1 MTADKALV
9 EARRE
14 ALAASHPEW
23 VPVSIDARLAECVEQ
38 YGERPFVITDDRT
51 LTYAETQAWARRIAD
66 GLVARGLQRGEHVG
80 ILVANFV
87 EFVPIKFA
95 VAMAGGVAIPMNF
108 LYRTD
113 ELAYVLEQAQVRF
126 LFTMDSFMHLEYL
139 TMLDEIVPG
148 WDGSQ
153 ARGGEL
159 PLLRQIVQVP
169 VVGTPRGG
177 VLSLDDL
184 TAEGD
189 ESEGGSAGRGLDPH
203 DLSDILYTSG
213 STGAPKGVMVTS
225 DAVLRTGFAS
235 AMTRAY
241 EDGRRVLFA
250 LPCYHM
256 FGLVEGLLSV
266 INVGG
271 AIVLQPRFSAEG
283 YLKGIEDHRANDILC
298 VPTMTIQVIEQMAVG
313 EYDVSSLQALLSG
326 SAPGPAWLWDKAQ
339 EVLGVDEIVTGYGMT
354 ECGGAMTLTLPEDQH
369 EITATT
375 VGRPKLA
382 GSAGIADLPGN
393 PICEYR
399 TADIVTGE
407 LLPDGEEGEI
417 VSRGPTHMLGYWDK
431 PEESAEALR
440 NGWLYSGDLGRVLP
454 SGYIQLTG
462 RSKEVYKSGG
472 ELVMPKEVEE
482 TVAQL
487 DGVSQVFS
495 IGIPDERWGE
505 IGCLFVVRTP
515 GSTIDEAAI
524 IDHCR
529 ANLARFKVPKKVI
542 FEDIENLPKTPT
554 GKIQKFRLVELATEK
569 IQ

>member
-1 MTADKALV
+1 MTADKALM

-14 ALAASHPEW
+14 ALAARRPEW
-23 VPVSIDARLAECVEQ
+23 VPASLDGRLAECVAE
-38 YGERPFVITDDRT
+38 YGERPFVITEERT
-51 LTYAETQAWARRIAD
+51 LTYAETEAWARRIAD
-66 GLVARGLQRGEHVG
+66 GLVARGLQPGEHVG

-95 VAMAGGVAIPMNF
+95 VAMAGGVAIPLNF
-108 LYRTD
+108 LYRTE

-126 LFTMDSFMHLEYL
+126 LFTMDSFMHLNYPA
-139 TMLDEIVPG
+139 MLDEVAPG

-153 ARGGEL
+153 QRGDQL
-159 PLLRQIVQVP
+159 PLLRQAIQVP
-169 VVGTPRGG
+169 VGGKPRDG
-177 VLSLDDL
+177 LFSLDDL
-184 TAEGD
+184 TRLGD
-189 ESEGGSAGRGLDPH
+189 ENAGASAGRGLDPH
-203 DLSDILYTSG
+203 ALSDILYTSG

-235 AMTRAY
+235 AMTRAFA
-241 EDGRRVLFA
+241 DGHRVLFA

-266 INVGG
+266 LNVGG
-271 AIVLQPRFSAEG
+271 AIVMQSRFSAEG
-283 YLKGIEDHRANDILC
+283 YLRGIEEHRANDILC
-298 VPTMTIQVIEQMAVG
+298 VPTMTIQVLEQMDAG
-313 EYDVSSLQALLSG
+313 DYDVSSLKALLSG
-326 SAPGPAWLWDKAQ
+326 SAPGPAWLWDKA
-339 EVLGVDEIVTGYGMT
+339 EDVLGADEIVTGYGMT
-354 ECGGAMTLTLPEDQH
+354 ECGGAMTLSLPEDTH

-382 GSAGIADLPGN
+382 GAAGIADLPGN

-407 LLPDGEEGEI
+407 LLPEGAEGEL

-431 PEESAEALR
+431 PEETAAALR
-440 NGWLYSGDLGRVLP
+440 DGWLYSGDLGRVLP
-454 SGYIQLTG
+454 SGYLQVTG

-482 TVAQL
+482 TVVQL

-495 IGIPDERWGE
+495 VGIPDEKWGE

-515 GSTIDEAAI
+515 GSTIDEAAVL
-524 IDHCR
+524 DHCR
-529 ANLARFKVPKKVI
+529 AHLARFKVPKQVI
-542 FEDIENLPKTPT
+542 FEDVDNLPKTPT
-554 GKIQKFRLVELATEK
+554 GKIQKFRLAELATEK
-569 IQ
+569 LK